1 MSKEIIKLSEEEI
14 TTLKELQ
21 PPLFFQNDFDL
32 VYESQVPN
40 VGLVFLQ
47 GEVKLLK
54 KKKVLDS
61 LPIGSMVGLYH
72 LIHNTPLPMGIK
84 ICKNSSVLMLEKS
97 AILEALSA
105 KSGALYQIIS
115 SL

>member
-1 MSKEIIKLSEEEI
+1 MSKEIIKLSEKEI

-21 PPLFFQNDFDL
+21 SPLFFQNDYDFI
-32 VYESQVPN
+32 YESQIPN

-61 LPIGSMVGLYH
+61 LPIGSMIGLYH
-72 LIHNTPLPMGIK
+72 LIHNTPLPMGVK

-97 AILEALSA
+97 AILEALSL